1 MKNATKCGQIAKQSI
16 QGATCKLICYL
27 VEVVNILGRS
37 TVIDLS
43 ASTENKFRQV
53 DHRSIE
59 SIILRNVKY
68 VLKGS
73 GVKGEAFSEVV
84 INKEEA
90 RWAFAALAV
99 GNWFSV
105 TNYFKVKAIAGD
117 KVQTRCNSKDI
128 TVSKDI
134 MEY

>member
-1 MKNATKCGQIAKQSI
+1 
-16 QGATCKLICYL
+16 
-27 VEVVNILGRS
+27 VNILGRS
-37 TVIDLS
+37 TVVDLS
-43 ASTENKFRQV
+43 AKTENKFRQV
-53 DHRSIE
+53 DHRSID

-73 GVKGEAFSEVV
+73 GVKGEAFTEVV
-84 INKEEA
+84 LNKGEA
-90 RWAFAALAV
+90 KWNFAALAV

-134 MEY
+134 MEFEMHNADVFAKEEKLSLTAVAE